1 MSGEVLFA
9 PAFNRSALVTEFVEV
24 PLKYLQSRLLQA
36 LLEEYASRDG
46 TDYGETEVPL
56 ATKVDQL
63 RTLLERREL
72 VILYETSGEHW
83 DIVPL
88 ERAQELLQS

>member
-1 MSGEVLFA
+1 MPGEAFLTPV
-9 PAFNRSALVTEFVEV
+9 FNRSVPLTEFVEV